1 MAAILHLIY
10 TLAHFGLLVWGI
22 HLFQQS
28 SNIGTILLL
37 VVLAGLIYDNLIISL
52 GNWIGEGELLESL
65 NRLRFLFHTLFTPF
79 LVVVAVELAHNAG
92 VMWLSNPIVRCMAWA
107 IALIMIWLELG
118 NKFLELKLVSN
129 TFAGTLRYIEA
140 GSGSLPIAAI
150 LTIVLVA
157 LVGISIWQKL
167 HCPWV
172 FAGALIMLFGSAI
185 PTRIVGPVVGSGVEI
200 VLALS
205 LLVIQ
210 YQM

>member
-1 MAAILHLIY
+1 
-10 TLAHFGLLVWGI
+10 
-22 HLFQQS
+22 
-28 SNIGTILLL
+28 
-37 VVLAGLIYDNLIISL
+37 
-52 GNWIGEGELLESL
+52 EGELLESL
-65 NRLRFLFHTLFTPF
+65 NRWRFLFHTLLTPL

-92 VMWLSNPIVRCMAWA
+92 VMWLSHPIVRCLAWA
-107 IALIMIWLELG
+107 IAFSMIWLEFG

-129 TFAGTLRYIEA
+129 SFAGTLRYIEA
-140 GSGSLPIAAI
+140 ESGSLPIAAI